1 MQSRSL
7 MEAVIRKW
15 GNSPTLRLPSS
26 VLTAAGFALGQ
37 RVNLVVSCG
46 CIEIQPANN
55 VAYNL
60 DKLLAGVTKKN
71 SHGEVSLGAPVGREI
86 Y

>member
-1 MQSRSL
+1 

-15 GNSPTLRLPSS
+15 GNSPTLRLPSP
-26 VLTAAGFALGQ
+26 VLTAAGFELGQ
-37 RVNLVVSCG
+37 RVNLVVAYG
-46 CIEIQPANN
+46 CIEIQPANT
-55 VAYNL
+55 VTYNL

-71 SHGEVSLGAPVGREI
+71 SHGEVSLGAPFGREI